1 MVKGCSKPTCFEDEG
16 LIKVPTKSGLK
27 PSAGLSSTCTY
38 DIAGNSLDR
47 NESLGRELSQSNDK
61 LATNEQSI
69 TTFLSEV
76 VQQKEEAIRTCNFK
90 SMQR

>member
-16 LIKVPTKSGLK
+16 LIKVPTKSGLN

-76 VQQKEEAIRTCNFK
+76 VQEKEEATVYTY
-90 SMQR
+90 M